1 MSRANP
7 DGSYGAQQLAGSTQ
21 AAASGPGSI
30 GAMSSK
36 TTRRPPA
43 RALTC
48 PPRSFAS
55 ARATE
60 RPVPLGASP
69 ARRPSLVTSA
79 DAIRRRMI
87 EGLGWTLTPAG
98 VLAADELTLRGF
110 GLSGQKIRYV
120 RAIADAA
127 EIFERLEALDD
138 AEAVAELTA
147 ITGVG
152 RWTAETYLMFSEGR
166 LDFLPAG
173 DIALQEGLRLLES
186 GDARLSEKA
195 LYLRAEAWRPYRGVA
210 ALMLWAVYQVARGRV
225 TEASA
230 AGSITVVGP

>member
-1 MSRANP
+1 MAP
-7 DGSYGAQQLAGSTQ
+7 TDDEI
-21 AAASGPGSI
+21 AAARS
-30 GAMSSK
+30 
-36 TTRRPPA
+36 
-43 RALTC
+43 AL
-48 PPRSFAS
+48 AS
-55 ARATE
+55 ADPLMAKADAMVPPIAWRVRE
-60 RPVPLGASP
+60 RGFGG
-69 ARRPSLVTSA
+69 LVRQIVGQQVSVASA

-87 EGLGWTLTPAG
+87 EGLGGTLTPAG
-98 VLAADELTLRGF
+98 VLAADEPTLRGF

-230 AGSITVVGP
+230 AGAITVVGP